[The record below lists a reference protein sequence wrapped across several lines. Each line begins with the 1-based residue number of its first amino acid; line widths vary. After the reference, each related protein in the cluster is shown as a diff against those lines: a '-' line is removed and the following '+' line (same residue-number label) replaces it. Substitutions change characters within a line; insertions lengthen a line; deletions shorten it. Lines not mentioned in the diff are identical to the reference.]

1 MENAPSTLDMA
12 SGSNPGNT
20 VSAIQGFPINDVENT
35 DMGNILG
42 EMLEVNGVKEWA
54 GAFAA
59 APAAL
64 NATGKC
70 IILALSGNVD
80 QIAQER
86 FDSMYAGPAI
96 LLVYPVPS

>member
-1 MENAPSTLDMA
+1 MENAPLTLDMV

-35 DMGNILG
+35 DTQNAFG
-42 EMLEVNGVKEWA
+42 ETLALNEVKKWA
-54 GAFAA
+54 DTFAA

-70 IILALSGNVD
+70 FILALSGDVD
-80 QIAQER
+80 QIVQKR
-86 FDSMYAGPAI
+86 FESMYVGPAI